1 MIVLFLIIDYHY
13 YRTDGFVGES
23 YALEAAKRMN
33 LPGNDDGD
41 DDTDYDY
48 YDDYDYDDV
57 EEGDC
62 DEYDDSGEN
71 DCVGIDHD
79 GDLTSLFVIV
89 MMWMCI
95 SECYQQ

>member
-1 MIVLFLIIDYHY
+1 MIDYYY

-48 YDDYDYDDV
+48 YDDYD
-57 EEGDC
+57 EEDEDDC
-62 DEYDDSGEN
+62 DEYDEIIMM
-71 DCVGIDHD
+71 GI
-79 GDLTSLFVIV
+79 
-89 MMWMCI
+89 
-95 SECYQQ
+95 